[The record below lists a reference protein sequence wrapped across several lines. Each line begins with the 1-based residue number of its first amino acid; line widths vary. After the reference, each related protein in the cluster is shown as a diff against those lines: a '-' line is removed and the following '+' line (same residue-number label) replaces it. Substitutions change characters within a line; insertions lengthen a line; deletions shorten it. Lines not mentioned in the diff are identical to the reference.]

1 MRCSTRPT
9 HIHLPFPIST
19 GASFSL
25 SFSLSLPPSLPPCFL
40 SFFLLSSLS
49 LCLPSFLF
57 FIFGSFTWK
66 NLWQQVAVFKVFLWQ
81 EKGIWYG
88 FQWNYNVL
96 ELIFNLM
103 LPVSKLKS
111 LLITVYREN
120 FIITY
125 DTNKRRFQVLMLGM
139 YLYIPEHR
147 ERESQYKR
155 N

>member
-1 MRCSTRPT
+1 MRCSTRPS

-19 GASFSL
+19 GTSFSL
-25 SFSLSLPPSLPPCFL
+25 FLSLPPSLPPCFL
-40 SFFLLSSLS
+40 SFVLLSSLS
-49 LCLPSFLF
+49 LYLPSFLF

-81 EKGIWYG
+81 GKVKWYG
-88 FQWNYNVL
+88 FQCNQDVL

-111 LLITVYREN
+111 LLITMYREN

-125 DTNKRRFQVLMLGM
+125 DTNKRRFQGLTLGV